1 MTKEERSRWRAAI
14 ALSLCTHIAVFA
26 ALSLMPQRVSEK
38 EPVMSVRLV
47 TLSGPRGTGGG
58 GGGTGGE
65 QKQAAPVKA
74 APQPKKSAAK
84 PKAQKPKPVKTARA
98 EKPKET
104 PKPAPEPVKAE
115 AQEETAAE
123 NGAEETIA
131 PYGAG
136 EGTAEGISAGEGG
149 GSGGGI
155 GTGQGE
161 GTGPGIGDGYG
172 IADVGDLEV
181 LKKVT
186 PEYPLFSRKRREEG
200 TAVVIARVENGSV
213 TSAEL
218 ESSSGHNRLDG
229 SALRAVMGWKFNS
242 TGVIRVRIPFAF
254 RIRG

>member
-14 ALSLCTHIAVFA
+14 ALSLCAHIAVFA
-26 ALSLMPQRVSEK
+26 ALSLMPQRESKK

-58 GGGTGGE
+58 GWGEGGG
-65 QKQAAPVKA
+65 QKQAAHAKS

-84 PKAQKPKPVKTARA
+84 PKALKPKPVKSNST

-104 PKPAPEPVKAE
+104 HAPAHEPVKAE
-115 AQEETAAE
+115 TQEEPTAKNKMEETAATS
-123 NGAEETIA
+123 GT
-131 PYGAG
+131 G
-136 EGTAEGISAGEGG
+136 EGTADGIFAGDGG
-149 GSGGGI
+149 GSGGT
-155 GTGQGE
+155 GTGHGE
-161 GTGPGIGDGYG
+161 GTGPGSGDGYG

-181 LKKVT
+181 LKKIT

-218 ESSSGHNRLDG
+218 ESSSGHKRLDD

-242 TGVIRVRIPFAF
+242 TGIIRVRIPFAF
-254 RIRG
+254 RIMG